1 MSLEQAL
8 ADNTA
13 ALQALTAALSKSG
26 VTAGGADAKTEKST
40 AKTEKG
46 AGKAAYEAKHTKEEM
61 QAAMQEA
68 KEKCGMETAKKIRA
82 EVAKVDKLAEVT
94 DPKVIDAVYEAAKAA
109 VKAKEEEDD
118 GM

>member
-13 ALQALTAALSKSG
+13 ALQAMTAALLKGGTAVPAADKPAKGSG
-26 VTAGGADAKTEKST
+26 EK
-40 AKTEKG
+40 
-46 AGKAAYEAKHTKEEM
+46 AGKAAAYEAKHSKEEM
-61 QAAMQEA
+61 QAAMQEL
-68 KEKCGMETAKKIRA
+68 KEKCGMDAAKKVRA

-94 DPKVIDAVYEAAKAA
+94 DPKVIDAVYDAAKAA
-109 VKAKEEEDD
+109 IKAAEEDE

>member
-8 ADNTA
+8 AENTA
-13 ALQALTAALSKSG
+13 ALQALTAALSK
-26 VTAGGADAKTEKST
+26 GGTPAADT
-40 AKTEKG
+40 KG
-46 AGKAAYEAKHTKEEM
+46 DKPKGDKPKAAAYEAKHTKEEM
-61 QAAMQEA
+61 QAAMQEV

-109 VKAKEEEDD
+109 VAAKEDD
-118 GM
+118 EV

>member
-8 ADNTA
+8 AENTA
-13 ALQALTAALSKSG
+13 ALQALTAALSK
-26 VTAGGADAKTEKST
+26 GGTSATDAKADKPK
-40 AKTEKG
+40 ADKPK
-46 AGKAAYEAKHTKEEM
+46 AAAYEAKHTKEEM
-61 QAAMQEA
+61 QAAMQEV

-109 VKAKEEEDD
+109 VAAKEDD
-118 GM
+118 EV

>member
-8 ADNTA
+8 AENTA
-13 ALQALTAALSKSG
+13 ALQALTAAMSKSG
-26 VTAGGADAKTEKST
+26 ATAGSADAKTDKP
-40 AKTEKG
+40 
-46 AGKAAYEAKHTKEEM
+46 AGKAGGKTVYEAKHSKEEM
-61 QAAMQEA
+61 QAAMQEL
-68 KEKCGMETAKKIRA
+68 KEKCGMEAAKKVRA

-94 DPKVIDAVYEAAKAA
+94 DPKVIDAVYDAAKAA